1 MTNKR
6 DTIITYTGI
15 SNDPASVIQVSTAP
29 CAETLAADE
38 VLVEF
43 IASPINP
50 QDLLVISGKYPV
62 QPSNRHE
69 ERLIPGYDGIC
80 QVVGVGAAVSK
91 LCVGDRA
98 IPLRH
103 GLGTWRSSAIVN
115 ESLLIKV
122 PENLDPVAG
131 CVLKMGAM
139 VAACLL
145 RERPALRPG
154 DWIIQNAGGSTIATM
169 VSQLARMSGVKTC
182 SIIRDRPA
190 AQDERR
196 RLLQGGA
203 DAVVTESEL
212 EAASGAPLPILQGKR
227 VVLGLDSVFG
237 ESGTRLVGQ
246 LTLGAT
252 YINYGS
258 LGGMDKELRLTQQ
271 DVFWKRITFRNFRL
285 SEWTGS
291 MTTDELQDLLQWL
304 SEAFVSGQ
312 LRAPAVQLVDVSG
325 HDAEHHV
332 QAALR
337 NSTASSGCVG
347 TKKSVLVFRK
357 GITGVELRETTPA
370 SAPKDL
376 PVRAAATMATTGPTG
391 DVVVAAPPEATASA

>member
-1 MTNKR
+1 MAAIT

-15 SNDPASVIQVSTAP
+15 SNDPASVIRVSTAP
-29 CAETLAADE
+29 RAETLATDE

-50 QDLLVISGKYPV
+50 QDLLVIGGKYPV

-80 QVVGVGAAVSK
+80 QVVGVGAAVTK
-91 LCVGDRA
+91 LRVGDRA

-103 GLGTWRSSAIVN
+103 GLGTWRSSAIVH

-169 VSQLARMSGVKTC
+169 VSQLARMSGIRTC

-190 AQDERR
+190 AQLDDERR
-196 RLLQGGA
+196 RLLAQGGA

-212 EAASGAPLPILQGKR
+212 EAANGAPLPVLQGKR

-258 LGGMDKELRLTQQ
+258 LGGMDKELRLRQQ

-325 HDAEHHV
+325 HDAEHQV
-332 QAALR
+332 RAALR
-337 NSTASSGCVG
+337 NSTAASGCVG
-347 TKKSVLVFRK
+347 TKKSVLVFK
-357 GITGVELRETTPA
+357 KDITGVGLPETTV
-370 SAPKDL
+370 SDDL
-376 PVRAAATMATTGPTG
+376 PVRPAVPTD
-391 DVVVAAPPEATASA
+391 DVVVAAAATATVAL